1 MYLNIMLFCIKII
14 CPFYYGILIK
24 EQQKTHFFKSE
35 NKIEYIANLVGLMKK
50 KRLVSRHIIR
60 KYIKIW
66 TKGDTINEKLTEM
79 FSFLWMNFCHCFSVL
94 NKYSKNDL
102 LFVLSKLLSAVNAGF
117 CLQKNRVQI
126 LDYV

>member
-1 MYLNIMLFCIKII
+1 M
-14 CPFYYGILIK
+14 K
-24 EQQKTHFFKSE
+24 ENLQKCFP
-35 NKIEYIANLVGLMKK
+35 
-50 KRLVSRHIIR
+50 
-60 KYIKIW
+60 
-66 TKGDTINEKLTEM
+66 
-79 FSFLWMNFCHCFSVL
+79 FLWMNFCHCFSVL